1 MQSQRSEH
9 QESMNLEIFLHC
21 GLYELSQLSSYSG
34 LQHTK
39 HIAILL
45 FLSLPHFLF
54 ASKLFFFFFYFLF
67 LAEGLL
73 DQSRFLFYLA
83 FQL

>member
-54 ASKLFFFFFYFLF
+54 ASKLFFFYFLF

-73 DQSRFLFYLA
+73 DQSRFLIYLA

>member
-1 MQSQRSEH
+1 
-9 QESMNLEIFLHC
+9 MNLEIFLHC

-39 HIAILL
+39 HIGILL

-54 ASKLFFFFFYFLF
+54 ASKLFFYFLF

-73 DQSRFLFYLA
+73 DQSRFLIYLA
-83 FQL
+83 FQLLFFFLIVEIIHGY

>member
-1 MQSQRSEH
+1 
-9 QESMNLEIFLHC
+9 MNCEIFPHRGLHA
-21 GLYELSQLSSYSG
+21 LSQLSFYSG
-34 LQHTK
+34 LQYTK
-39 HIAILL
+39 HIAILF

-54 ASKLFFFFFYFLF
+54 ASKPFLLSF

-73 DQSRFLFYLA
+73 VQSRSLTYLP